1 MANIDD
7 LYKKGFGQFGS
18 VFTDTANAAITP
30 PTNKVFIAITFVDD
44 TELQTLGTN
53 AGGLTA
59 ATDNDAV
66 EFIGTDVAAHNAT
79 AGSGETTITG
89 GGGKIIDAS
98 NQFPAGLTIFGRWT
112 SVKIATGKTGAII
125 AYIGD

>member
-7 LYKKGFGQFGS
+7 LYKKSFGQLGS
-18 VFTDTANAAITP
+18 VFADSANGKITP
-30 PTNKVFIAITFVDD
+30 PTNRVFIAITFLSE
-44 TELQTLGTN
+44 TQLELLGTN

-59 ATDNDAV
+59 DTSNDAV

-89 GGGKIIDAS
+89 GGGVIVDNA
-98 NQFPAGLTIFGRWT
+98 NTFPAGVTIFGRWT
-112 SVKIATGKTGAII
+112 SVEIGNGKTGSLI